1 MGNYTWK
8 HLNNIQIGRY
18 AEYFVKMELTLYGL
32 EIYSSDIDDRGIDF
46 VAKSLSSRYYDFQV
60 KSVRNNNYIFFQKS
74 KFVLRDNLIASIVLF
89 IENQKPL
96 LYLIPSISWQK
107 PDQLLV
113 SRDYEGKKSKPEWGI
128 NLSKRNLNLLE
139 KFRIEQT
146 IKTIK

>member
-96 LYLIPSISWQK
+96 LYLIPSISIVASGFTPLK
-107 PDQLLV
+107 Y
-113 SRDYEGKKSKPEWGI
+113 S
-128 NLSKRNLNLLE
+128 
-139 KFRIEQT
+139 
-146 IKTIK
+146 